1 MYDLSS
7 MGLLKRPNNKVEDK
21 LIEYGKNL
29 KHKIEA
35 TKHEKDK
42 KYLEEFTFQPTF
54 QTKQRKMTQGKI
66 SQPTSNFYERQKAF
80 LKNVAKKV
88 DDKKAELKDPDLKE
102 LTFKPAISKFAQ
114 ENFEKRSVKDLYK
127 WQEKV
132 DKDKKRKLEQKEIK
146 EKEEIEQSLAFK
158 HKTSKNSEVILKNKK
173 FNQSVLNES
182 ILAERNSEDILNT
195 GREITKT
202 KEKQVEAEETH
213 NILDKVMNNNDI
225 TQEEELD
232 LWPVK
237 KV

>member
-1 MYDLSS
+1 

-54 QTKQRKMTQGKI
+54 QTKQRKITQGKL
-66 SQPTSNFYERQKAF
+66 SQPTGNFYERQKAF
-80 LKNVAKKV
+80 IKNRAKKV
-88 DDKKAELKDPDLKE
+88 DDKKAELKDPDQKE

-114 ENFEKRSVKDLYK
+114 ENFEKRSINDLYK

-132 DKDKKRKLEQKEIK
+132 DKDKKLKSEQKELK
-146 EKEEIEQSLAFK
+146 EKEEIAQSIAFK

-173 FNQSVLNES
+173 LNQSAINDSMVDKNNEELES
-182 ILAERNSEDILNT
+182 NLNT
-195 GREITKT
+195 GVENTKV
-202 KEKQVEAEETH
+202 KDPQETQ
-213 NILDKVMNNNDI
+213 NILDRVMNNNDI
-225 TQEEELD
+225 TIEEDLD

-237 KV
+237 KI